1 MKIAITGHT
10 KGIGKSIF
18 DYYSNKHYVKGF
30 SRSTGFDITKN
41 VSKILE
47 ESSDCNIFIN
57 NAWHSAGQLDLL
69 SKWFLDN
76 ENKNRLI
83 INIGS
88 VAPTAYRYLNLHPK
102 MIITEYFKSKIELEK
117 INEEL
122 NNSFSR
128 TKSSILSL
136 GVVDTENGHPAVL
149 NDFRSRNDCVTLES
163 INTSLDF
170 IINQFAQGIHISYLT
185 ISNWTPLPLKD

>member
-18 DYYSNKHYVKGF
+18 DYYANKYDVKGF
-30 SRSTGFDITKN
+30 SRSTGFDITKD

-69 SKWFLDN
+69 LKWFSEN

-88 VAPTAYRYLNLHPK
+88 VAPTTYRNLNLHPK
-102 MIITEYFKSKIELEK
+102 MVITEYLKSKTKLEK

-170 IINQFAQGIHISYLT
+170 IINQFAQDIHISYLT